1 MNKTLVCLHWH
12 FVIDFLYKHLQPP
25 PPPPIY
31 LMSTRGIRSQVSID
45 ILNRFLDWHATCHWM
60 LIDTWVGGLL
70 TVSWSS
76 VSGSG
81 VDQDVDRMLT
91 EYQLRYW
98 LSINWLLIKGRLK
111 VDWWYQS
118 TLHYGCLLLIW
129 SMHSKQLFCHHWFT
143 KVKIPQLKNLPLKVC
158 ASLMSFSLTA
168 PTLLDST
175 FKVIFFDLYVAMAS
189 LMASI
194 EPSTSPKW
202 PRKKCLISEYLQ
214 CPEN

>member
-25 PPPPIY
+25 PLPPSISCLLEASAVKCQLISSIGSLIDMRPAIGCWSIHELVDY
-31 LMSTRGIRSQVSID
+31 WQSVDQVSVDQVLIK
-45 ILNRFLDWHATCHWM
+45 M
-60 LIDTWVGGLL
+60 LI
-70 TVSWSS
+70 
-76 VSGSG
+76 
-81 VDQDVDRMLT
+81 
-91 EYQLRYW
+91 ECW